1 MLSIAEIE
9 QINQKLNP
17 ELALSLSLDNTE
29 RMESPLLR
37 SGFSPST
44 DMWKLILFYN
54 SSLEEIKKVI
64 PFSFIPLL
72 GNFAILFIKEKDI
85 PSFLTFPQI
94 LYVELSRPIYENSLT
109 GINASCLPDYNII
122 TRRNVNATALTGK
135 GTAIAVLDSGVDY
148 RHPDFRNADGSTRI
162 LAYWDQSLPFTP
174 FNNEETN
181 SNNSNNN
188 TQNNSTTGIPNSHMT
203 QGNNTSTKRD
213 TILNRILDT
222 DNPYKLGVIFSE
234 EDLNRLLIPGTNS
247 VSSDYGLPS
256 EDIFGYGV
264 QLPSPS
270 EDISGHGTHIAGICA
285 GNGRASNGN
294 NQGVAPESSLIVVK
308 LKNETTSV
316 YTDYA
321 NFMMAVD
328 FAVRFANS
336 RSLPL
341 SINISYGSN
350 DGSHTGNSLL
360 ELFME
365 QVSLYGKNV
374 ICVATGNEGLTRRHT
389 SLSILPTIHSSATT
403 FSSVSSNPLSHQKQP
418 SSSYPN
424 QKFFQGQA
432 PSQIHISNR
441 NIISSQNTYGKSI
454 AFTIAPD
461 ERNLYLEIWQ
471 SFADDFSYELF
482 APSGL
487 ENFTF
492 PAVPGIYTYT
502 IAETTIHLT
511 INNPTPYQPFRQYF
525 LSFSPHGAVSSNIM
539 NPDTFVPNTATA
551 PKFFMTNPTQTNSTE
566 PPQYETLQSKPLQFI
581 TSGTW
586 TLHVTPAPTGK
597 IVDGRLQFWLP
608 SKEATNSATGF
619 LSPSSDMTFTIP
631 STASSVIS
639 VSGYDSNLDVFAPF
653 SGQGFSNNMNT
664 KPDLCAPAINI
675 LSTAPGGG
683 YTIRTGTSM
692 AAPFV
697 TGTAALL
704 MQYGIVNGND
714 PFLYGEKVKAYL
726 WKSARPLPAFS
737 EYPNEKVGW
746 GALCLKYF

>member
-1 MLSIAEIE
+1 MLSITEIE

-17 ELALSLSLDNTE
+17 ELALSLSLDNAK
-29 RMESPLLR
+29 RMESSLLH

-54 SSLEEIKKVI
+54 GSLEEIKKMI
-64 PFSFIPLL
+64 SFSFIPLL

-85 PSFLTFPQI
+85 PSFLTFPQV
-94 LYVELSRPIYENSLT
+94 LYVELSRPIYENALT
-109 GINASCLPDYNII
+109 GIDASCFPDYNIV
-122 TRRNVNATALTGK
+122 TGRNVNTTTLTGK

-162 LAYWDQSLPFTP
+162 LAYWDQSLPFAS
-174 FNNEETN
+174 FNKENTN
-181 SNNSNNN
+181 SNSSNSDNFQYISTTNS
-188 TQNNSTTGIPNSHMT
+188 QNNYIAADNRTNTRRNNFSNHSSTI
-203 QGNNTSTKRD
+203 
-213 TILNRILDT
+213 
-222 DNPYKLGVIFSE
+222 DNPYNLGVIFSE
-234 EDLNRLLIPGTNS
+234 EDLNRLLMPKSSSAPSDSSTFS
-247 VSSDYGLPS
+247 VTVPATEL
-256 EDIFGYGV
+256 
-264 QLPSPS
+264 LSPS
-270 EDISGHGTHIAGICA
+270 EDISGHGTHIAGICS

-308 LKNETTSV
+308 LKNETASV

-321 NFMMAVD
+321 NLMMAVD

-350 DGSHTGNSLL
+350 DGSHTGSSLL

-374 ICVATGNEGLTRRHT
+374 ICAATGNEGLSRRHA
-389 SLSILPTIHSSATT
+389 SLNT
-403 FSSVSSNPLSHQKQP
+403 
-418 SSSYPN
+418 
-424 QKFFQGQA
+424 
-432 PSQIHISNR
+432 ISN
-441 NIISSQNTYGKSI
+441 QNTYDKSI
-454 AFTIAPD
+454 DFTVAPG
-461 ERNLYLEIWQ
+461 ERSLYLEIWQ
-471 SFADDFSYELF
+471 AFADDFSYELF

-487 ENFTF
+487 ESFVF
-492 PAVPGIYTYT
+492 PAVPGIYAYM
-502 IAETTIHLT
+502 IADTTIYLT

-525 LSFSPHGAVSSNIM
+525 LSFSSN
-539 NPDTFVPNTATA
+539 TT
-551 PKFFMTNPTQTNSTE
+551 
-566 PPQYETLQSKPLQFI
+566 FI

-586 TLHVTPAPTGK
+586 ALHIASIPTGK

-653 SGQGFSNNMNT
+653 SGQGFSNNRHT
-664 KPDLCAPAINI
+664 KPDLCAPAVNI

-697 TGTAALL
+697 TGAAALL
-704 MQYGIVNGND
+704 MQHGIVNGND
-714 PFLYGEKVKAYL
+714 PFLYGEKAKAYL

-746 GALCLKYF
+746 GALCFK

>member
-17 ELALSLSLDNTE
+17 ELALSLSLDNAK
-29 RMESPLLR
+29 RMESSLLR
-37 SGFSPST
+37 SGFSPDT

-54 SSLEEIKKVI
+54 GSLEEIKEMI
-64 PFSFIPLL
+64 SFSFIPLL

-85 PSFLTFPQI
+85 PAFLTFPQI
-94 LYVELSRPIYENSLT
+94 LYVELSRPIYENALT
-109 GINASCLPDYNII
+109 GINASCLPDYNIV
-122 TRRNVNATALTGK
+122 TGRNVNATTLTGK

-148 RHPDFRNADGSTRI
+148 KHPDFRNADGSTRI
-162 LAYWDQSLPFTP
+162 LAYWDQSLPFAS
-174 FNNEETN
+174 FNNE
-181 SNNSNNN
+181 NNYN
-188 TQNNSTTGIPNSHMT
+188 
-203 QGNNTSTKRD
+203 
-213 TILNRILDT
+213 
-222 DNPYKLGVIFSE
+222 LGVIFSE
-234 EDLNRLLIPGTNS
+234 EDLNRLLMPKTSSISSESSTFPAIEPTTRLPAPSKGTS
-247 VSSDYGLPS
+247 GYGVNPLSPS
-256 EDIFGYGV
+256 EDISGYNSN
-264 QLPSPS
+264 LLSPS

-308 LKNETTSV
+308 LKNETASV

-321 NFMMAVD
+321 NLMMAVD
-328 FAVRFANS
+328 FAVRFANM

-350 DGSHTGNSLL
+350 DGSHTGSSLL
-360 ELFME
+360 ELFMG
-365 QVSLYGKNV
+365 QVPLYGKNV
-374 ICVATGNEGLTRRHT
+374 ISVATGNEGLTRRHA
-389 SLSILPTIHSSATT
+389 SLNLLPVIHSSETILSSLSSKQLSYPKQS
-403 FSSVSSNPLSHQKQP
+403 FSSCSGQTNFQDQASSP
-418 SSSYPN
+418 
-424 QKFFQGQA
+424 
-432 PSQIHISNR
+432 IHTSNR
-441 NIISSQNTYGKSI
+441 NIISTQNTYSESI
-454 AFTIAPD
+454 AFTIAPN
-461 ERNLYLEIWQ
+461 EQSLYLEIWQ
-471 SFADDFSYELF
+471 AFADDFSYELF
-482 APSGL
+482 VPSGL
-487 ENFTF
+487 ESFTF
-492 PAVPGIYTYT
+492 PAAPGIYTYM
-502 IAETTIHLT
+502 IADTTIYLT

-525 LSFSPHGAVSSNIM
+525 LSFSPN
-539 NPDTFVPNTATA
+539 NTI
-551 PKFFMTNPTQTNSTE
+551 
-566 PPQYETLQSKPLQFI
+566 PLRFI

-586 TLHVTPAPTGK
+586 TLHVSPTPTGK

-653 SGQGFSNNMNT
+653 SGQGFSNNMDT
-664 KPDLCAPAINI
+664 KPDLCAPAVNI

-697 TGTAALL
+697 TGAAALL

-746 GALCLKYF
+746 GALCIL

>member
-1 MLSIAEIE
+1 MLSITEIE

-17 ELALSLSLDNTE
+17 ELALSLSLDNAK
-29 RMESPLLR
+29 RMESSLLR

-54 SSLEEIKKVI
+54 GSLEEIKKVI
-64 PFSFIPLL
+64 SFSFIPLL

-85 PSFLTFPQI
+85 PSFLTFPQV
-94 LYVELSRPIYENSLT
+94 LYVELSRPIYENALT
-109 GINASCLPDYNII
+109 GIDASCFPDYNIV
-122 TRRNVNATALTGK
+122 TGRNVNTTTLTGK

-162 LAYWDQSLPFTP
+162 LAYWDQSLPFAS
-174 FNNEETN
+174 FNKENTN
-181 SNNSNNN
+181 SNSSNSDNFQYISITDN
-188 TQNNSTTGIPNSHMT
+188 QNNYIAADNKT
-203 QGNNTSTKRD
+203 NTRRD
-213 TILNRILDT
+213 TISKHSFTI
-222 DNPYKLGVIFSE
+222 DNPYNLGVIFSE
-234 EDLNRLLIPGTNS
+234 EDLNRLLMPKSSS
-247 VSSDYGLPS
+247 VPSGSSAFSVTAPATEL
-256 EDIFGYGV
+256 
-264 QLPSPS
+264 LSPS
-270 EDISGHGTHIAGICA
+270 EDISGHGTHIAGICS

-308 LKNETTSV
+308 LKNETASV

-321 NFMMAVD
+321 NLMMAVD

-350 DGSHTGNSLL
+350 DGSHTGSSLL

-374 ICVATGNEGLTRRHT
+374 ICAATGNEGLTRRHT
-389 SLSILPTIHSSATT
+389 SLNT
-403 FSSVSSNPLSHQKQP
+403 
-418 SSSYPN
+418 
-424 QKFFQGQA
+424 
-432 PSQIHISNR
+432 ISN
-441 NIISSQNTYGKSI
+441 QNTYDKSI
-454 AFTIAPD
+454 DFTIAPG
-461 ERNLYLEIWQ
+461 ERSLYLEIWQ
-471 SFADDFSYELF
+471 AFADDFSYELF

-487 ENFTF
+487 ESFVF
-492 PAVPGIYTYT
+492 PAVPGIYAYM
-502 IAETTIHLT
+502 IADTTIYLT

-525 LSFSPHGAVSSNIM
+525 LSFSSN
-539 NPDTFVPNTATA
+539 TT
-551 PKFFMTNPTQTNSTE
+551 
-566 PPQYETLQSKPLQFI
+566 FI

-586 TLHVTPAPTGK
+586 ALHIASIPTGK

-653 SGQGFSNNMNT
+653 SGQGFSNNRNT
-664 KPDLCAPAINI
+664 KPDLCAPAVNI

-697 TGTAALL
+697 TGAAALL
-704 MQYGIVNGND
+704 MQHGIVNGND
-714 PFLYGEKVKAYL
+714 PFLYGEKAKAYL

-746 GALCLKYF
+746 GALCFK

>member
-29 RMESPLLR
+29 RMESSLLG
-37 SGFSPST
+37 SGFSPDT
-44 DMWKLILFYN
+44 DIWKLILFYN
-54 SSLEEIKKVI
+54 GSLEEIKEVI
-64 PFSFIPLL
+64 SFTVIPLL
-72 GNFAILFIKEKDI
+72 GNFAILFIKEEDI

-94 LYVELSRPIYENSLT
+94 LYMELSRPIYENALT
-109 GINASCLPDYNII
+109 GINASCFPDYNIV
-122 TRRNVNATALTGK
+122 TGRNVNATTLTGK

-162 LAYWDQSLPFTP
+162 LAYWDQSLPFAS
-174 FNNEETN
+174 FNNE
-181 SNNSNNN
+181 NNIN
-188 TQNNSTTGIPNSHMT
+188 
-203 QGNNTSTKRD
+203 
-213 TILNRILDT
+213 
-222 DNPYKLGVIFSE
+222 NPYNLGVIFSE
-234 EDLNRLLIPGTNS
+234 EDLNRLLMPKISSISSNSSTFPVTEPAAELTSSSEGIPSHDTQ
-247 VSSDYGLPS
+247 VIPPS
-256 EDIFGYGV
+256 ENISNHSIE
-264 QLPSPS
+264 LLSPS
-270 EDISGHGTHIAGICA
+270 EDTSGHGTHIAGICA

-308 LKNETTSV
+308 LKNEASSV

-321 NFMMAVD
+321 NLMMAVN
-328 FAVRFANS
+328 FVVRFATS

-350 DGSHTGNSLL
+350 DGSHTGSSLL
-360 ELFME
+360 EFFME

-374 ICVATGNEGLTRRHT
+374 ISVATGNEGLTRRHA
-389 SLSILPTIHSSATT
+389 SLNLLPSIHSSEIIL
-403 FSSVSSNPLSHQKQP
+403 SSTS
-418 SSSYPN
+418 
-424 QKFFQGQA
+424 
-432 PSQIHISNR
+432 SQIHNSNR
-441 NIISSQNTYGKSI
+441 NIISTQNTYRKSI
-454 AFTIAPD
+454 AFTIAPN
-461 ERNLYLEIWQ
+461 EQSLYLEIWQ
-471 SFADDFSYELF
+471 AFADDFSYELF

-487 ENFTF
+487 ESFTF
-492 PAVPGIYTYT
+492 PASPGIYTYM
-502 IAETTIHLT
+502 IANTTIYLT

-525 LSFSPHGAVSSNIM
+525 LSLRPNDIISSNSIK
-539 NPDTFVPNTATA
+539 PDIFTPNII
-551 PKFFMTNPTQTNSTE
+551 PTNPANEKRSFISNPSQTNFDGI
-566 PPQYETLQSKPLQFI
+566 LQHQSLPFI

-586 TLHVTPAPTGK
+586 TLHVSSTPTGK

-619 LSPSSDMTFTIP
+619 LSPSSAMTFTIP
-631 STASSVIS
+631 STSSSVIS
-639 VSGYDSNLDVFAPF
+639 VSGYDSSLDIFAPF

-664 KPDLCAPAINI
+664 KPDLCAPAVNI
-675 LSTAPGGG
+675 LSTAPGGA

-697 TGTAALL
+697 TGAAALL

-737 EYPNEKVGW
+737 EYPNEKAGW
-746 GALCLKYF
+746 GRLCLESSLTGV

>member
-1 MLSIAEIE
+1 MLSITEIE

-17 ELALSLSLDNTE
+17 ELALSLSLDNAK
-29 RMESPLLR
+29 RMESSLLR

-54 SSLEEIKKVI
+54 GSLEEIKKMI
-64 PFSFIPLL
+64 SFSFIPLL

-85 PSFLTFPQI
+85 PSFLTFPQV
-94 LYVELSRPIYENSLT
+94 LYVELSRPIYENALT
-109 GINASCLPDYNII
+109 GIDASCFPDYNIV
-122 TRRNVNATALTGK
+122 TGRNVNTTTLTGK

-148 RHPDFRNADGSTRI
+148 RHPDFRNVDGSTRI
-162 LAYWDQSLPFTP
+162 LAYWDQSLPFAS
-174 FNNEETN
+174 FNKENTN
-181 SNNSNNN
+181 SNSSNSDNFQYISITDN
-188 TQNNSTTGIPNSHMT
+188 QNNYIAADNKT
-203 QGNNTSTKRD
+203 NTRRD
-213 TILNRILDT
+213 TISKHSFTI
-222 DNPYKLGVIFSE
+222 DNPYNLGVIFSE
-234 EDLNRLLIPGTNS
+234 EDLNRLLMPKSSS
-247 VSSDYGLPS
+247 VPSGSSAFSVTAPATEL
-256 EDIFGYGV
+256 
-264 QLPSPS
+264 LSPS
-270 EDISGHGTHIAGICA
+270 EDISGHGTHIAGICS

-308 LKNETTSV
+308 LKNETASV

-321 NFMMAVD
+321 NLMMAVD

-350 DGSHTGNSLL
+350 DGSHTGSSLL

-374 ICVATGNEGLTRRHT
+374 ICAATGNEGLSRRHA
-389 SLSILPTIHSSATT
+389 SLNT
-403 FSSVSSNPLSHQKQP
+403 
-418 SSSYPN
+418 
-424 QKFFQGQA
+424 
-432 PSQIHISNR
+432 ISN
-441 NIISSQNTYGKSI
+441 QNTYDKSI
-454 AFTIAPD
+454 DFTIAPG
-461 ERNLYLEIWQ
+461 ERSLYLEIWQ
-471 SFADDFSYELF
+471 AFADDFSYELF

-487 ENFTF
+487 ESFVF
-492 PAVPGIYTYT
+492 PAVPGIYAYM
-502 IAETTIHLT
+502 IADTTIYLT

-525 LSFSPHGAVSSNIM
+525 LSFSSN
-539 NPDTFVPNTATA
+539 TT
-551 PKFFMTNPTQTNSTE
+551 
-566 PPQYETLQSKPLQFI
+566 FI

-586 TLHVTPAPTGK
+586 ALHIASIPTGK

-631 STASSVIS
+631 STVSSVIS
-639 VSGYDSNLDVFAPF
+639 VSGYDSSLDVFAPF
-653 SGQGFSNNMNT
+653 SGQGFSNNRNT
-664 KPDLCAPAINI
+664 KPDLCAPAVNI
-675 LSTAPGGG
+675 LSAAPGGG

-697 TGTAALL
+697 TGAAALL

-714 PFLYGEKVKAYL
+714 PFLYGEKAKAYL
-726 WKSARPLPAFS
+726 WKNARPLPAFS

-746 GALCLKYF
+746 GALCFK

>member
-1 MLSIAEIE
+1 MLSITEIE

-17 ELALSLSLDNTE
+17 ELALSLSLDNAK
-29 RMESPLLR
+29 RMESSLLH

-54 SSLEEIKKVI
+54 GSLEEIKEMI
-64 PFSFIPLL
+64 SFSFIPLL

-85 PSFLTFPQI
+85 PSFLTFPQV
-94 LYVELSRPIYENSLT
+94 LYVELSRPLYENTLT
-109 GINASCLPDYNII
+109 GIDASCFPDYNIV
-122 TRRNVNATALTGK
+122 TGRNVNATTLTGK

-148 RHPDFRNADGSTRI
+148 RHPDFRNVDGSTRI
-162 LAYWDQSLPFTP
+162 LAYWDQSLPFAS
-174 FNNEETN
+174 FNKENTN
-181 SNNSNNN
+181 SNSSNSDNFQYISTTNS
-188 TQNNSTTGIPNSHMT
+188 QNNYIAADNRTNTRRNNISNHSSTI
-203 QGNNTSTKRD
+203 
-213 TILNRILDT
+213 
-222 DNPYKLGVIFSE
+222 DNPYNLGVIFSE
-234 EDLNRLLIPGTNS
+234 EDLNRLLMPKSSS
-247 VSSDYGLPS
+247 VSSDSSTFSVTAPAS
-256 EDIFGYGV
+256 E
-264 QLPSPS
+264 LLSPS
-270 EDISGHGTHIAGICA
+270 EDISGHGTHIAGICS

-308 LKNETTSV
+308 LKNETASV

-321 NFMMAVD
+321 NLMMAVD

-350 DGSHTGNSLL
+350 DGSHTGSSLL

-374 ICVATGNEGLTRRHT
+374 ICAATGNEGLTRRHA
-389 SLSILPTIHSSATT
+389 SLNTI
-403 FSSVSSNPLSHQKQP
+403 SH
-418 SSSYPN
+418 
-424 QKFFQGQA
+424 
-432 PSQIHISNR
+432 
-441 NIISSQNTYGKSI
+441 QNTYDKSI
-454 AFTIAPD
+454 DFTIAPG
-461 ERNLYLEIWQ
+461 ERSLYLEIWQ
-471 SFADDFSYELF
+471 TFADDFFYELF

-487 ENFTF
+487 ESFVF
-492 PAVPGIYTYT
+492 PAVPGIYAYM
-502 IAETTIHLT
+502 IADTTIYLT

-525 LSFSPHGAVSSNIM
+525 LSFSSN
-539 NPDTFVPNTATA
+539 TT
-551 PKFFMTNPTQTNSTE
+551 
-566 PPQYETLQSKPLQFI
+566 FI

-586 TLHVTPAPTGK
+586 ELHIASTPTGK

-639 VSGYDSNLDVFAPF
+639 VSGYDSSLNVFAPF
-653 SGQGFSNNMNT
+653 SGQGFSNNRHT
-664 KPDLCAPAINI
+664 KPDLCAPAVNI

-697 TGTAALL
+697 TGAAALL
-704 MQYGIVNGND
+704 MQHGIVNGND
-714 PFLYGEKVKAYL
+714 PFLYGEKTKAYL

-737 EYPNEKVGW
+737 EYPNEKTGW
-746 GALCLKYF
+746 GALCFK